1 MEVYKRTVFSMIKG
15 IIISP
20 LSGILVFLLAQI
32 LPIPVPL
39 CALAGI
45 VVAALLLYMAV
56 FSENIYFE
64 LEDDGTFRY
73 FNKGTLKNTFEL
85 SKCSIGYHRKTEW
98 GIFGSNNI
106 DLKILD
112 AEGKETGIEAGPLGT
127 GQFEDMFEEME
138 KYAIKDVEVLEAA
151 KK

>member
-1 MEVYKRTVFSMIKG
+1 MKVYKRTIFNMIKG

-32 LPIPVPL
+32 LLPVPL
-39 CALAGI
+39 CAILGI
-45 VVAALLLYMAV
+45 AVGALLMYMAV

-73 FNKGTLKNTFEL
+73 YKNGALKNTFEL
-85 SKCSIGYHRKTEW
+85 SKCHIGYHRRTEW
-98 GIFGSNNI
+98 GIFGNNNI

-112 AEGKETGIEAGPLGT
+112 AEGEETGIEAGPLGT

-138 KYAIKDVEVLEAA
+138 KYAIKNVELLEA
-151 KK
+151 KEK

>member
-32 LPIPVPL
+32 FLPIPL
-39 CALAGI
+39 CVVLGI
-45 VVAALLLYMAV
+45 ATAAALIYMTV

-73 FNKGTLKNTFEL
+73 FEKGSLKNTFEL
-85 SKCSIGYHRKTEW
+85 SKCRIGYYRKTEW
-98 GIFGSNNI
+98 GIFGSTDINLN
-106 DLKILD
+106 ILD
-112 AEGKETGIEAGPLGT
+112 TGGEETGIDAGPLGA
-127 GQFEDMFEEME
+127 GQFEGMFKEME
-138 KYAIKDVEVLEAA
+138 KYAIKDVEVLEAE